1 MTPAWIEIQQ
11 NNPNLTATLHSFRSV
26 EVLNKVNSNE
36 LDLGFCFNPHSMPN
50 HEQEIIHVGKL
61 VFCFGKKHPFL
72 KKRQVQ
78 DLEIYPAIAALSAQG
93 IDNCEKHPGFQ
104 KLKIKPKVTNLFDS
118 YDVAIKALKTNAFW
132 TLLPDFLANNYR
144 DELAFYQPK
153 RWQADYF
160 IAAIW
165 PKNNLRTRGLNIVID
180 KIKQLLKSR

>member
-1 MTPAWIEIQQ
+1 MFIKNGRQIK
-11 NNPNLTATLHSFRSV
+11 LTAHGKILLQRAENLLAEAENIRTDLY
-26 EVLNKVNSNE
+26 NE
-36 LDLGFCFNPHSMPN
+36 QKILTEHYRL
-50 HEQEIIHVGKL
+50 
-61 VFCFGKKHPFL
+61 
-72 KKRQVQ
+72 
-78 DLEIYPAIAALSAQG
+78 AATY
-93 IDNCEKHPGFQ
+93 CEKHPGFQ

-132 TLLPDFLANNYR
+132 TLLPNFLANNYR

-180 KIKQLLKSR
+180 KIKQHLKSQ